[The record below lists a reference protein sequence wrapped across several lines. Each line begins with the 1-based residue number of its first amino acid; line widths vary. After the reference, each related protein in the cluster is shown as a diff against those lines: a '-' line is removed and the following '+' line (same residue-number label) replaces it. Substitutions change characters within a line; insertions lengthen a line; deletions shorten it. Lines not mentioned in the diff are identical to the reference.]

1 MAEADLR
8 DDPIEPRSGAYFRL
22 TAQVA
27 GYMAGDTDDVRLEPE
42 ARFYA
47 KLGESVSLGY
57 RAELG
62 LLFPNLCEGEPAN
75 GCYGDSL
82 TRDST
87 VPADDPAV
95 VRDQQLL
102 LFRGFYS
109 GGATSN
115 RGYNQR
121 EVGPHGTLGFLVPSN
136 VNCAVPDPPES
147 CIRPLGGLTLWEQ
160 SLELRLILSDIFG
173 IVLFVDAS
181 DVTRQMVTFRAN
193 FPHLSAGPGFR
204 LRTPVGAAR
213 IDIGLR
219 IPYMQEV
226 GEPQLPQEEGD
237 PTTVWGAPLAFH
249 FGLGEAF

>member
-1 MAEADLR
+1 
-8 DDPIEPRSGAYFRL
+8 
-22 TAQVA
+22 
-27 GYMAGDTDDVRLEPE
+27 MAGDTDDVRLEPE

-147 CIRPLGGLTLWEQ
+147 CI
-160 SLELRLILSDIFG
+160 IFG